1 MNNIEIK
8 IKEIKDYYPNLQI
21 RNLTKTILYSLGLS
35 EKEAYHF
42 ITLNQQDFED
52 PFRIFGIAKAAH
64 LINDYI
70 ENGKKIII
78 HGDFDVDGVCASTI
92 LWDYLYFTRKADVLP
107 IIPNR
112 IDEGYGLSEK
122 TIRKAI
128 NLKADLIITVDCGI
142 RDKDLVDKFKNLVDF
157 IITDH
162 HQFLTNSNG
171 QIILPDAKAV
181 VHSAHP
187 KSQFSTMISGAATAW
202 QLVRAIE
209 ATKKSG
215 PYIDTTDYLDLVAIS
230 TICDIIPLTTE
241 NRKFVL
247 RGIEKIK
254 ENKRIG
260 LKELMKI
267 AVIDPMHIQ
276 TYHFGFVLGP
286 RLNAPGRILNDAV
299 KSMRLLATRNIQQA
313 RELAIELNDLNT
325 KRQQL
330 TEQFIQIAES
340 QINTIDKAI
349 VIKGS
354 EWPEG
359 ILGLIASKIAEK
371 YFRPTFVSTID
382 RKGKITGS
390 SRSPL
395 ETLHL
400 NQVLEAAKQHLL
412 RYGGHKQAAGFAS
425 QINIFHGFEDTIL
438 EYIEKNTKT
447 EDFIKSM
454 KADVEISD
462 LGTITIDDIEELKLL
477 EPFGLGN
484 PKPTFVLFNAY
495 IEDIKTFGK
504 DYNHIMFSIIHGNGK
519 IAAKSFNG
527 AHKYS
532 RIQVGQCINILG
544 HFTITT
550 WNNTKQLE
558 YEVLEIF

>member
-8 IKEIKDYYPNLQI
+8 IKEIKDYYPKLKI
-21 RNLTKTILYSLGLS
+21 RNLTKTLLYSLGLN
-35 EKEAYHF
+35 EEEAYNF
-42 ITLNQQDFED
+42 ITIHQQDFED
-52 PFRIFGIAKAAH
+52 PFRIFGITKAAL

-70 ENGKKIII
+70 EKGKKIII

-92 LWDYLYFTRKADVLP
+92 LWDYLYFTRRADALP

-112 IDEGYGLSEK
+112 VDEGYGLSEK
-122 TIRKAI
+122 TIQKAI
-128 NLKADLIITVDCGI
+128 NLNADLIITVDSGI
-142 RDKDLVDKFKNLVDF
+142 KDRDLVDRFKHQIDF

-162 HQFLTNSNG
+162 HQFLTDESG

-187 KSQFSTMISGAATAW
+187 ESQFSTMISGAATAW

-209 ATKKSG
+209 ATKKNG
-215 PYIDTTDYLDLVAIS
+215 PYIDTTDYLDLVVIS

-260 LKELMKI
+260 LQELMNI
-267 AVIDPMHIQ
+267 AAIDPVYIQ

-286 RLNAPGRILNDAV
+286 RLNAPGRILNDAI
-299 KSMRLLATRNIQQA
+299 KAMRLLATRNIKQA
-313 RELAIELNDLNT
+313 KELAVELNELNT

-330 TEQFIQIAES
+330 TEQFIQMAES

-371 YFRPTFVSTID
+371 YFRPTFIATVD

-395 ETLHL
+395 EKLHL

-425 QINIFHGFEDTIL
+425 QISIFNGFEDTIL
-438 EYIEKNTKT
+438 EYIEKNTKAK
-447 EDFIKSM
+447 DFSRSM

-484 PKPTFVLFNAY
+484 PKPTFVLFDAY

-504 DYNHIMFSIIHGNGK
+504 DYNHIMFFIRHGHGK
-519 IAAKSFNG
+519 ITAKSFNG
-527 AHKYS
+527 SQKYS
-532 RIQVGQCINILG
+532 HIQVGQHINVLG

-558 YEVLEIF
+558 YEIIEIF